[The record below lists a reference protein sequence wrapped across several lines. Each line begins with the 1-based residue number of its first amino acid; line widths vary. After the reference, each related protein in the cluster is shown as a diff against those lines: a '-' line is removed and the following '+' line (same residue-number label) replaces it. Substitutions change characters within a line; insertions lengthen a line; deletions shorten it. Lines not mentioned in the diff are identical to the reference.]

1 MLLVNKDNSIEIYQ
15 GDAFSLLC
23 QIDFEINNPEDLTFI
38 LTDENNVKIIEKN
51 AVKNEGHLYLIF
63 DTKETN
69 LTPGLYNYYIKW
81 YYDDKNSTTITNN
94 ILKVRRSA

>member
-23 QIDFEINNPEDLTFI
+23 QIDFEINNAEDLIFI
-38 LTDENNVKIIEKN
+38 LTDENNEKIIEKN
-51 AVKNEGHLYLIF
+51 AVKNDENYYFIWGSE
-63 DTKETN
+63 ETN

-81 YYDDKNSTTITNN
+81 SYDDKNSTTITNN
-94 ILKVRRSA
+94 ILKVRRSI